1 MTRVASASRLLAEPT
16 ATASAEPAPSAEPD
30 VPTTTER
37 SNNATR
43 NGTQGMRVAWQTAA
57 TYASAPAN
65 ESVGLNTVTV
75 KPTSV
80 INGQQAVGPLAYGTT
95 GASGFTFGGR
105 SIPANSIW
113 VARLNTSTEPPSVT
127 SMIQFPRGAA
137 GVRIVDVAETVFRDG
152 IGGFRAS
159 LNRVWMLLSLNG
171 EAWAANGGVLSGAD
185 PNMSSRAYVAAV
197 DVDGPSGALSTGL
210 SVRGSTR
217 GLNCGAVRAP
227 CASAQ
232 PRSLS
237 AYVPSRGDSAG
248 VNVLIQ
254 GSGNFTL
261 FDRQVS
267 GGRGKAMEGSV
278 RVNVQGAWSSAV
290 SPATANPSSVNALES
305 FPLTDTLIA
314 SNYSGSLTFDER
326 TVRARGQ
333 AGRGA
338 ALVFFD
344 GGTGIDDPR
353 RYAVRNIESTG
364 LVTITA
370 ATGSVDMSAVPPR
383 HSGVVAGYFSG
394 TMTLGGTTLTAGQ
407 GRTAPFIAK
416 VEETRT
422 GFDWAWAAQGR
433 DVGAGGGVINAVA
446 ETPNGVRI
454 AGTMWGTVDFGPHRV
469 TGPWAQTDP
478 QALFAADYVPGS
490 GWTWAVGSEGQTG
503 SIRPTSLLVLG
514 SGAGAVSGIYGGIS
528 GTATVEGA
536 TIGSLSGCRAGEPVL
551 AGVDNC
557 ASVPFG
563 VGIGVDT
570 ARPTPPNNVAASGV
584 NEGVYVQWEPPVN
597 DGGSAIAS
605 YTATVRNFND
615 AVAGTCTVQADAVD
629 YSCTIGGLIE
639 VPYRVSV
646 TATNTAGR
654 TSPQSAA
661 IAFVPLSQTPS
672 APRDVLVI
680 IEVFTGTF
688 QVSWGAP
695 ADNGGSA
702 ITSYTA
708 TARAADG
715 STRTC
720 TTSANRCNI
729 DGLTLGET
737 YSVTVTATNSA
748 GRTSPASPAQVV
760 AAEAL

>member
-1 MTRVASASRLLAEPT
+1 MEAPSHPWASSTPNALIGTSGGASVLTVRPMTRVASASRILALPVSLALALGLLVAVPAASAAEDVGEPT

-75 KPTSV
+75 KPTAV

-137 GVRIVDVAETVFRDG
+137 GVRIVDVAETVYRDERR
-152 IGGFRAS
+152 FYPS

-171 EAWAANGGVLSGAD
+171 EAWAANGRDILGAD

-237 AYVPSRGDSAG
+237 AYVTSLGDSAG

-278 RVNVQGAWSSAV
+278 RVNLQGAWSSAV

-370 ATGSVDMSAVPPR
+370 ATGSVDTSVVPRR

-416 VEETRT
+416 VE
-422 GFDWAWAAQGR
+422 GR
-433 DVGAGGGVINAVA
+433 
-446 ETPNGVRI
+446 
-454 AGTMWGTVDFGPHRV
+454 GPAS
-469 TGPWAQTDP
+469 TGPGLLRDET
-478 QALFAADYVPGS
+478 LVL
-490 GWTWAVGSEGQTG
+490 AVG
-503 SIRPTSLLVLG
+503 
-514 SGAGAVSGIYGGIS
+514 
-528 GTATVEGA
+528 
-536 TIGSLSGCRAGEPVL
+536 
-551 AGVDNC
+551 
-557 ASVPFG
+557 
-563 VGIGVDT
+563 
-570 ARPTPPNNVAASGV
+570 
-584 NEGVYVQWEPPVN
+584 
-597 DGGSAIAS
+597 
-605 YTATVRNFND
+605 
-615 AVAGTCTVQADAVD
+615 
-629 YSCTIGGLIE
+629 
-639 VPYRVSV
+639 
-646 TATNTAGR
+646 
-654 TSPQSAA
+654 
-661 IAFVPLSQTPS
+661 
-672 APRDVLVI
+672 
-680 IEVFTGTF
+680 
-688 QVSWGAP
+688 
-695 ADNGGSA
+695 
-702 ITSYTA
+702 
-708 TARAADG
+708 
-715 STRTC
+715 
-720 TTSANRCNI
+720 
-729 DGLTLGET
+729 
-737 YSVTVTATNSA
+737 
-748 GRTSPASPAQVV
+748 
-760 AAEAL
+760 

>member
-1 MTRVASASRLLAEPT
+1 MTRVASASRLLTLPVSLALALGLLVAVPAASAAEDVGEPT
-16 ATASAEPAPSAEPD
+16 ATASAERAPSAEPAPSVESALPAAAEEPD

-137 GVRIVDVAETVFRDG
+137 GVRIVDVAETVYRDERRFYAG
-152 IGGFRAS
+152 

-171 EAWAANGGVLSGAD
+171 EAWAANGRDILGAD
-185 PNMSSRAYVAAV
+185 PNMSSRAAVAAV

-210 SVRGSTR
+210 SVRGSTT

-237 AYVPSRGDSAG
+237 AYVPSLGDSAG

-278 RVNVQGAWSSAV
+278 RVNLQGAWSSAV

-305 FPLTDTLIA
+305 FPITDTLIA

-338 ALVFFD
+338 ALVFFG

-370 ATGSVDMSAVPPR
+370 ATGSVDMSAVPRR

-446 ETPNGVRI
+446 ETPIGVRI

-503 SIRPTSLLVLG
+503 SIRPTSLL
-514 SGAGAVSGIYGGIS
+514 
-528 GTATVEGA
+528 
-536 TIGSLSGCRAGEPVL
+536 
-551 AGVDNC
+551 
-557 ASVPFG
+557 
-563 VGIGVDT
+563 
-570 ARPTPPNNVAASGV
+570 
-584 NEGVYVQWEPPVN
+584 
-597 DGGSAIAS
+597 
-605 YTATVRNFND
+605 
-615 AVAGTCTVQADAVD
+615 
-629 YSCTIGGLIE
+629 
-639 VPYRVSV
+639 
-646 TATNTAGR
+646 
-654 TSPQSAA
+654 
-661 IAFVPLSQTPS
+661 
-672 APRDVLVI
+672 
-680 IEVFTGTF
+680 
-688 QVSWGAP
+688 
-695 ADNGGSA
+695 
-702 ITSYTA
+702 
-708 TARAADG
+708 
-715 STRTC
+715 
-720 TTSANRCNI
+720 
-729 DGLTLGET
+729 
-737 YSVTVTATNSA
+737 
-748 GRTSPASPAQVV
+748 
-760 AAEAL
+760 